1 MAASGIDRAR
11 EAGST
16 LSAMTFEVPV
26 ERIGGGKRRWT
37 VGAVVVGWI
46 AVVAVAFVTG
56 GSAGRIPTDGRP
68 AADARATAAAPAPVG
83 QGSVATRVARPPAP
97 APRTLPASLTC
108 RDVDHATCLRV
119 AKAAMLVLP
128 PELPAVRDATVW
140 GSLFCNDDF
149 DCPQRYIDQSVP
161 LGSVV
166 VRFVDRS
173 PRAAINVVDW
183 RYSAS
188 IRLGARAW
196 LARWMPEPG

>member
-1 MAASGIDRAR
+1 
-11 EAGST
+11 
-16 LSAMTFEVPV
+16 MTFEVPV

-37 VGAVVVGWI
+37 VEAVVIGWI
-46 AVVAVAFVTG
+46 AVVGVAFVTG
-56 GSAGRIPTDGRP
+56 GTAGRIPRNTRP
-68 AADARATAAAPAPVG
+68 AADTGETASAPATAG
-83 QGSVATRVARPPAP
+83 QGPVATRVARPPAP
-97 APRTLPASLTC
+97 APRALPANLTC

-140 GSLFCNDDF
+140 GSLFCNDNF
-149 DCPQRYIDQSVP
+149 DCPKRYIDQSMP
-161 LGSVV
+161 LGSVL

-196 LARWMPEPG
+196 LARWMPETG